1 MDYDLVAKMHVNEM
15 KNYLK
20 VRGLKISG
28 NKNEL
33 VARVFCA
40 MENNF
45 VPVETAAE
53 VEEDLKKEYEKKL
66 RVDDT
71 LIPDPF

>member
-1 MDYDLVAKMHVNEM
+1 MDYDFVAKMHVNEL

-33 VARVFCA
+33 IARAFLC
-40 MENNF
+40 
-45 VPVETAAE
+45 
-53 VEEDLKKEYEKKL
+53 
-66 RVDDT
+66 
-71 LIPDPF
+71 

>member
-1 MDYDLVAKMHVNEM
+1 MDHDLAAKMHINEL

-33 VARVFCA
+33 VARVFSA
-40 MENNF
+40 MENN
-45 VPVETAAE
+45 VMPV
-53 VEEDLKKEYEKKL
+53 KSKGRFKE
-66 RVDDT
+66 R
-71 LIPDPF
+71 I